1 MSISSDKANRGDTM
15 KIWSLGDAVVDLIPL
30 QNMQYEACAGGA
42 PVNVA
47 AGVAKLGQSSGF
59 IGRVGEDAF
68 GHFMQKTLFDLGVD
82 TSAMEFDQQHRTST
96 VLVSLHENGER
107 EFSFLVSP
115 SADQFL
121 SHKNLPLF
129 DKDILHFCSLALVN
143 IVCRTSLAKAIE
155 KMKHASGLLSFDIN
169 LRPQMWPDLNEMYA
183 VIDAFSSEA
192 DILKLSD
199 DELLWLTKEMT
210 LENAV
215 EKLQKYPARLKIV
228 TQGAKGCLVITPNSQ
243 VAISAYLVESVD
255 TTGAGDAFM
264 AGLLAAIAQYGI
276 LDNED
281 YFMKIVTQAA
291 ACGALA
297 TTRKGAISAAPTQ
310 QELIDFIAL
319 QPPLHQREL

>member
-1 MSISSDKANRGDTM
+1 M
-15 KIWSLGDAVVDLIPL
+15 KVWSLGDAVVDLIPL

-47 AGVAKLGQSSGF
+47 AGIAKLGFRSGF

-82 TSAMEFDQQHRTST
+82 TSAMEFDEQHRTST

-121 SHKNLPLF
+121 SNQNLPNF
-129 DKDILHFCSLALVN
+129 DQDILHFCSLALVN
-143 IVCRTSLAKAIE
+143 QTCRNSLSDAMDKIKIAG
-155 KMKHASGLLSFDIN
+155 GLISFDIN
-169 LRPQMWPDLNEMYA
+169 IRPQMWADPHEMHS
-183 VIDAFSSEA
+183 VVDEFAFQA

-199 DELLWLTKEMT
+199 DELLWLTKQIT
-210 LENAV
+210 LENAL
-215 EKLQKYPARLKIV
+215 EELKKYPAKLKVI
-228 TQGAKGCLVITPNSQ
+228 TQGAQGCLVITPNNR
-243 VAISAYLVESVD
+243 VAVSAYLVDSVD

-264 AGLLAAIAQYGI
+264 AGLLAAIAQYG
-276 LDNED
+276 LLENES
-281 YFMKIVTQAA
+281 YFMKIVTQAT

-310 QELIDFIAL
+310 HELAEFIHN
-319 QPPLHQREL
+319 QPPLHQRAL

>member
-1 MSISSDKANRGDTM
+1 M
-15 KIWSLGDAVVDLIPL
+15 KVWSLGDAVVDLIPL

-47 AGVAKLGQSSGF
+47 AGVAKLGQPSGF

-68 GHFMQKTLFDLGVD
+68 GHFMQKTLFDLNVD
-82 TSAMEFDQQHRTST
+82 TSAMEFDELHRTST

-121 SHKNLPLF
+121 SNKNLPVF
-129 DKDILHFCSLALVN
+129 DKDILHFCSLALVHT
-143 IVCRTSLAKAIE
+143 VCREALIQAID
-155 KMKHASGLLSFDIN
+155 KMKQAGGLLSFDIN
-169 LRPQMWPDLNEMYA
+169 IRPQMWADPNEMHSI
-183 VIDAFSSEA
+183 VDEFSYKA

-199 DELLWLTKEMT
+199 DELLWLTKEIS
-210 LENAV
+210 LDNAV
-215 EKLQKYPARLKIV
+215 DKLKKYPARLKIV
-228 TQGAKGCLVITPNSQ
+228 TQGAKGCLVITPNSK
-243 VAISAYLVESVD
+243 VAISAYQVESVD

-264 AGLLAAIAQYGI
+264 AGLLAAIAQYGVS
-276 LDNED
+276 DNED
-281 YFMKIVTQAA
+281 YFMTIVTQAA

-310 QELIDFIAL
+310 QELIDFIAQ